1 MYLERELEDPTSQV
15 HYYRQTVK
23 NAGRGFAPET
33 QDEDIVDE
41 VFVDVDNADVV
52 GDKIHASALS
62 THLAFDSCVSESQM
76 KYRYHFAQT
85 IRLFKPNI
93 LFKSFEM
100 KDTVDRVLV
109 YVTLY
114 IVGK

>member
-1 MYLERELEDPTSQV
+1 MGQLSINTMSGPFHSEMEAPGGNTIGNMALLPL
-15 HYYRQTVK
+15 RQTVK

-41 VFVDVDNADVV
+41 
-52 GDKIHASALS
+52 
-62 THLAFDSCVSESQM
+62 
-76 KYRYHFAQT
+76 T

-100 KDTVDRVLV
+100 KDTMDILTAITTRRSSLNKETRLWVIKQQR
-109 YVTLY
+109 
-114 IVGK
+114 